1 MGKRTGKMD
10 RVVLCMFND
19 MIITARI
26 LRHEENPN
34 SKEYDESVAKPKK
47 KKGLREKK

>member
-1 MGKRTGKMD
+1 MD
-10 RVVLCMFND
+10 REVLRMFDD
-19 MIITARI
+19 MIITACI

-47 KKGLREKK
+47 KKDLREKN